1 MIKAALQLLVS
12 EKKLDDLHLTRKA
25 FKQAASIGELL
36 KNKAGAKGSSKENG
50 NVSEVSP
57 VLFYGT
63 QVAGQR
69 STAALIG
76 SLAKQATYRVDLSK
90 IVSKYIGETEK
101 QLAALFDTAEK
112 KDWILFFDEAEALFG
127 KRTDVKDAHDKYA
140 NLDTAYLLQRIESY
154 SGLVIL
160 SSNRKTNLDPAF
172 LRRLRAAVYFPK
184 PKKKKSGQ

>member
-25 FKQAASIGELL
+25 LRQAASIGELL
-36 KNKAGAKGSSKENG
+36 KNKAGSKRSSKENG
-50 NVSEVSP
+50 KISEVSP

-63 QVAGQR
+63 QVAEQR
-69 STAALIG
+69 SAAALIG
-76 SLAKQATYRVDLSK
+76 SLAQQATYRVDLSK

-127 KRTDVKDAHDKYA
+127 KRTDIKDAHDKYA

-154 SGLVIL
+154 QGLVIL